1 MTAIALRSPGRI
13 ARPAFILAGLVGI
26 VGLRWEATVRGAA
39 SAIEIGL
46 VFGVGLLVVAL
57 AGGWR
62 PAKERRSSVAIGAA
76 GGAVLVALAVVTRS
90 GQIPWLAPAAAF
102 APWVTATILVAT
114 AEEVVLRG
122 ALFDELARG
131 LGTLGAVLVTSVA
144 FALMHVPLYGWQVVP
159 LDLGVGLWLA
169 GLRLATG
176 GIAAPAIAHTI
187 ADLVMWWL

>member
-1 MTAIALRSPGRI
+1 MTAIALPPPGRI

-26 VGLRWEATVRGAA
+26 VGLRWETTVRGATG
-39 SAIEIGL
+39 AIVIGL
-46 VFGVGLLVVAL
+46 FFGVGLLVVAL

-62 PAKERRSSVAIGAA
+62 PALERRSSVAIGAA
-76 GGAVLVALAVVTRS
+76 GGAVLVVLVVVTRS

-102 APWVTATILVAT
+102 APWVAATILVAT

-122 ALFDELARG
+122 ALFDELDRA
-131 LGTLGAVLVTSVA
+131 LGTGGAVLVTSVA

-176 GIAAPAIAHTI
+176 GIVAPATAHAI
-187 ADLVMWWL
+187 ADLATWWL